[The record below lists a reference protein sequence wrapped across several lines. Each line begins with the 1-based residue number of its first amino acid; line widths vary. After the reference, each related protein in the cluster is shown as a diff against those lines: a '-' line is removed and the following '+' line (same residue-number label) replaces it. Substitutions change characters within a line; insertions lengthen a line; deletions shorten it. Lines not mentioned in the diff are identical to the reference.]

1 MNTRRTVIFFSAP
14 HGVSVRRSNHV
25 VHVRS
30 MPTKLFLLL
39 IPASGP
45 TLVVVRLLREAL
57 YRVLLPTTGKGPA
70 ARVPAFPSHGLQVQT
85 ALNIRNNI
93 ECSKE
98 ET

>member
-14 HGVSVRRSNHV
+14 HGVSVRRSDHV

-30 MPTKLFLLL
+30 MPTKLLLLL
-39 IPASGP
+39 IPASSP
-45 TLVVVRLLREAL
+45 TLVVRLLRKAL

-70 ARVPAFPSHGLQVQT
+70 TRVPAFPSHGLQVQT
-85 ALNIRNNI
+85 ALDTRNNI
-93 ECSKE
+93 ECSKS